1 MSSISELQT
10 VRANQIANS
19 TMILCVDTQADTTN
33 IISCGTI
40 RGYMMSEIWLSLM
53 VDGGDFQDDFIN
65 TLDGGS
71 A

>member
-10 VRANQIANS
+10 VGANQIANS

-40 RGYMMSEIWLSLM
+40 RAYMMSEIWLSLM
-53 VDGGDFQDDFIN
+53 VDGGDHQDDFIN

>member
-10 VRANQIANS
+10 VGANQIANS

-53 VDGGDFQDDFIN
+53 VDGGDFQADFIN

>member
-1 MSSISELQT
+1 MSRISELQT
-10 VRANQIANS
+10 VGANQIANS

>member
-1 MSSISELQT
+1 MSSISDLQT
-10 VRANQIANS
+10 VGANQIANS